1 MGGFATPRRRL
12 VQSQHGVPFVVRG
25 ARTEMAPTASSEL
38 SERGTRLPVLLLLL
52 LLLLLLISP
61 LRWRGC

>member
-1 MGGFATPRRRL
+1 
-12 VQSQHGVPFVVRG
+12 
-25 ARTEMAPTASSEL
+25 MAPTASSEL

-52 LLLLLLISP
+52 LLLLLLRLLISP